1 MKFDIKAYT
10 IDSEVNHPVTLY
22 LELEHKARP
31 NNASEA
37 RYFFERLAGLLH
49 GSEVEIVN
57 SESEVGK

>member
-1 MKFDIKAYT
+1 MKFNIKAYT
-10 IDSEVNHPVTLY
+10 IDSEVDQPVTLY

-31 NNASEA
+31 KDASEA

-49 GSEVEIVN
+49 GSEVEIMN

>member
-1 MKFDIKAYT
+1 LKFIVKAYT
-10 IDSEVNHPVTLY
+10 IDSEIDQPVTLW

-31 NNASEA
+31 KDAAEA

-49 GSEVEIVN
+49 GSEVEIMN